1 VENDSVVRYN
11 SSQNLVRELTV
22 RYFIEYAV
30 LCDKGKIR
38 INNQDNFWCAGNYLE
53 CENNGLDTPIT
64 GTYKDLTTGKRL
76 SGSSEVLEIKS
87 EGGKSTKEKRPMF
100 AIFDGMGG
108 ESCGEMASYLAAKAF
123 DSSYYTSSEKP
134 TGQFLSD
141 VCEVMNSCICSY
153 SDNNFISYMGTTAAI
168 LAFDEK
174 GVYICNLG
182 DSKIFR
188 FSSRKLTQ
196 ITHDHVITAPYRAKS
211 ALTQC
216 LGIPKT
222 EFIIEPYI
230 AKGNFASGERYLICS
245 DGLTDMLTEG
255 EISTILNKKKH
266 TLDCASTLVDS
277 ALSKGGVDNIT
288 VILCDIH
295 KESGGFSDIFPDLFH
310 KLYVII
316 RK

>member
-1 VENDSVVRYN
+1 MRYN
-11 SSQNLVRELTV
+11 SKQNLCGELTV

-38 INNQDNFWCAGNYLE
+38 INNQDNFWCAGDYLE
-53 CENNGLDTPIT
+53 SENNGLDTPIS
-64 GTYKDLTTGKRL
+64 GTHKELTTGMRPND
-76 SGSSEVLEIKS
+76 SSKAEEIKS
-87 EGGKSTKEKRPMF
+87 EGGKSTKENRPMF

-123 DSSYYTSSEKP
+123 DSSYYNNSEKI
-134 TGQFLSD
+134 TEQFLYD
-141 VCEVMNSCICSY
+141 VCEIMNSCICSY
-153 SDNNFISYMGTTAAI
+153 SDNNFISHMGTTAAI

-174 GVYICNLG
+174 DVYICNLG

-196 ITHDHVITAPYRAKS
+196 ITHDHVITAPYKTKS

-230 AKGNFASGERYLICS
+230 AKGNFVSGDRYLICS
-245 DGLTDMLTEG
+245 DGLTDMLTED
-255 EISTILNKKKH
+255 EISTILSKKKN

-288 VILCDIH
+288 VILCDVH
-295 KESGGFSDIFPDLFH
+295 KESSGFLDIFPHLFH

>member
-1 VENDSVVRYN
+1 
-11 SSQNLVRELTV
+11 V
-22 RYFIEYAV
+22 RYFIEYVV

-38 INNQDNFWCAGNYLE
+38 VNNQDNFWCAGDYLE
-53 CENNGLDTPIT
+53 CENNGLDTPIS
-64 GTYKDLTTGKRL
+64 GTYKELTTGKKPNDL
-76 SGSSEVLEIKS
+76 S
-87 EGGKSTKEKRPMF
+87 EGGKSVKENRPMF

-123 DSSYYTSSEKP
+123 DSSYYNNSEKHME
-134 TGQFLSD
+134 QFLSD

-153 SDNNFISYMGTTAAI
+153 SDNNFISHMGTTAAI

-174 GVYICNLG
+174 DVFICNLG

-196 ITHDHVITAPYRAKS
+196 ITHDHVITAPYKAKS

-216 LGIPKT
+216 LGIPKS

-230 AKGNFASGERYLICS
+230 AKGNFASGDRYLICS

-255 EISTILNKKKH
+255 DISSILSKKKN
-266 TLDCASTLVDS
+266 TLDCASTLMDT

-295 KESGGFSDIFPDLFH
+295 KESSGFPDLFPHLFH

-316 RK
+316 RKPADKP